1 MTLSEIKKAYQKTKK
16 AYEKRTGD
24 KNTWVMNARQQAL
37 GTATI
42 MCAMAWDFEDR
53 VQRAEKSLAGFE
65 KYWADRMADYN
76 KRAQEEAWKNEH
88 TPGWY
93 FGKNNNFWQDVMA
106 DTEKLAADKAGELKR
121 RQRILE
127 EERKNLEEQ
136 GDFYSTLEA
145 ATARAEA
152 LIAAPEVQEFLKA
165 IGGQAFVEPK
175 EQHGNKDTLHH
186 AEVYVRF
193 MYTPDAA

>member
-1 MTLSEIKKAYQKTKK
+1 MTLNEIKKAYQKTKK

-24 KNTWVMNARQQAL
+24 KLTWVMNARQQAL

-42 MCAMAWDFEDR
+42 MCAVALDFEDI
-53 VQRAEKSLAGFE
+53 VQRAEKALAGFE

-76 KRAQEEAWKNEH
+76 KRAKEEAWKNEH

-93 FGKNNNFWQDVMA
+93 FGKNDTFWQDVVA
-106 DTEKLAADKAGELKR
+106 NTEKLAADKAAELNR
-121 RQRILE
+121 RQEVLAE
-127 EERKNLEEQ
+127 AKKNLEEQ
-136 GDFYSTLEA
+136 GDFYSTLAA

-175 EQHGNKDTLHH
+175 EHGNHDTYHH

>member
-1 MTLSEIKKAYQKTKK
+1 MTLNEIKKAYQKTKK

-24 KNTWVMNARQQAL
+24 KLTWVMNARQQAL

-42 MCAMAWDFEDR
+42 MCEVALDFEDI
-53 VQRAEKSLAGFE
+53 VQRAEKAVEGFE
-65 KYWADRMADYN
+65 KYWADRMADYT
-76 KRAQEEAWKNEH
+76 KRAKEEAWKNEH

-93 FGKNNNFWQDVMA
+93 FGKNDTFWQDVVA
-106 DTEKLAADKAGELKR
+106 NTEKLAAQKTQELTSRQETLKAAK
-121 RQRILE
+121 
-127 EERKNLEEQ
+127 KNLEEQ
-136 GDFYSTLEA
+136 GDFYNTLAA
-145 ATARAEA
+145 ATARAEE

-165 IGGQAFVEPK
+165 INGQAFVEPK
-175 EQHGNKDTLHH
+175 EHGSRDIYHH